1 MRYVTSSNKY
11 YLDFRNIL
19 RYTTLM
25 KKLLFILFT
34 LNIALFAETITIA
47 VAANV
52 SYAMDEIKAEF
63 VKEHPQIKVRVSL
76 GSSGK
81 LTAQIKNGAPYGLFM
96 SANMKYPQAL
106 FEDKIAT
113 TKPVVYAQG
122 ALAMLSVKPRDLSE
136 GLALLEEPS
145 IKKIA
150 VANPKTAPYG
160 IAAKEAL
167 QNAGL
172 YEKLKPK
179 FVYGESIS
187 QTVSYTVTATEIG
200 IIAKSS
206 LYSLRMQHFKENV
219 NWTSIDTNLYTPI
232 EQGLVLLKEGR
243 DIKEYQEF
251 YDFILS
257 KKAQAIFLKYGYT
270 I

>member
-1 MRYVTSSNKY
+1 MIFVV
-11 YLDFRNIL
+11 YLGIL
-19 RYTTLM
+19 RFM
-25 KKLLFILFT
+25 KKLLFIFLL
-34 LNIALFAETITIA
+34 LNVTLFAETITIA

-52 SYAMDEIKAEF
+52 SYAMDELKVEF
-63 VKEHPQIKVRVSL
+63 VKTHPNIKVRIAL

-106 FEDKIAT
+106 YEDKLAL
-113 TKPVVYAQG
+113 TKPVVYAEG
-122 ALAMLSVKPRDLSE
+122 ALAFLSLKKRDFSK
-136 GLALLEEPS
+136 GIRLLKESS
-145 IKKIA
+145 IKRIA

-160 IAAKEAL
+160 IATKEAL
-167 QNAGL
+167 ENAGI
-172 YEKLKPK
+172 YDEVKPK

-187 QTVSYTVTATEIG
+187 QTVSYAVTAAEIG

-206 LYSLRMQHFKENV
+206 LYSSKMKHFKEGV
-219 NWTSIDTNLYTPI
+219 HWSSVDTSLYTPI
-232 EQGLVLLKEGR
+232 QQGIVLLKGAEQIESYR
-243 DIKEYQEF
+243 AF

-257 KKAQAIFLKYGYT
+257 KKAKTIFLKYGYT

>member
-1 MRYVTSSNKY
+1 MDMR
-11 YLDFRNIL
+11 
-19 RYTTLM
+19 
-25 KKLLFILFT
+25 LLFLT
-34 LNIALFAETITIA
+34 LLVNVSLFAGEITIA

-52 SYAMDEIKAEF
+52 SYAIDELKAEF
-63 VKEHPQIKVRVSL
+63 AKSNPDTKVQVTL
-76 GSSGK
+76 GGSGK

-106 FEDKIAT
+106 YDDKMAI

-122 ALAMLSVKPRDLSE
+122 ALAYLSVKKLDFSKGMELLRDE
-136 GLALLEEPS
+136 KIE
-145 IKKIA
+145 KIA

-160 IAAKEAL
+160 KAAEEAMK
-167 QNAGL
+167 NAKI
-172 YEKLKPK
+172 YDDVKSK

-187 QTVSYTVTATEIG
+187 QTVSYAVIAADIG

-206 LYSLRMQHFKENV
+206 LYSSKMAEYKENV
-219 NWTSIDTNLYTPI
+219 NWASVDPALYTPI
-232 EQGLVLLKEGR
+232 KQGIVLLKYGEEN
-243 DIKEYQEF
+243 KEYKAF

-257 KKAQAIFLKYGYT
+257 DKAKVILKKYGYM